1 MGTANNY
8 NKRKEKEKIRKLE
21 LQLEI
26 EKLDIQREKSRNFSQ
41 NFSVFCKY
49 IPWITLPVAITIS
62 IYFLAGKTTVF
73 NSDFLADILKN
84 FLDFGEK
91 RNNFLIFIFF
101 IIVIITL
108 FIALAVFI
116 YKNYKKGKIIKKM
129 EKNRE
134 EIENIN
140 QKEEKK

>member
-1 MGTANNY
+1 M
-8 NKRKEKEKIRKLE
+8 KKIFMAF
-21 LQLEI
+21 I
-26 EKLDIQREKSRNFSQ
+26 NGI
-41 NFSVFCKY
+41 
-49 IPWITLPVAITIS
+49 
-62 IYFLAGKTTVF
+62 
-73 NSDFLADILKN
+73 ADIFHQPEISLKKNSNFEKDDYKALRSDWEKVGNDIRNAMDEYRDLKN
-84 FLDFGEK
+84 K
-91 RNNFLIFIFF
+91 
-101 IIVIITL
+101 IVIITL